1 MKKCVLLTIRY
12 SILFSAQTQGFHMS
26 ASQKDYLSYKNN
38 LFSTSRMGMREYFFE
53 NYLLSSLEKVNSNNA
68 SDVDFHVLVMCS
80 TELPER
86 NKNFLVKMQE
96 KYSEWL
102 NVTYMSPE
110 KVNYGKAMSSFLKS
124 VYKES
129 PVLCATARLD
139 DDDVLFDDYVNVISD
154 HLIVDND
161 KKVIS
166 FSSGFNLYV
175 EADGFNVIGASE
187 YEFSKIAIGLAYIK
201 YYNSVDEVV
210 EDNIYKCGNHV
221 KIDRNYDVID
231 YKDKRSFVRI
241 NTELSD
247 RMYRLD
253 EDERNNRLKIEYR
266 KQKEKRVGLGRVRK
280 NFDNLPI

>member
-1 MKKCVLLTIRY
+1 MTIRY

-38 LFSTSRMGMREYFFE
+38 LFSASRMGMREYFFE
-53 NYLLSSLEKVNSNNA
+53 NYLLSSLEKVNSSNA

-80 TELPER
+80 TELPKP
-86 NKNFLVKMQE
+86 NKEFLVKMQE

-102 NVTYMSPE
+102 NVSYMKPE
-110 KVNYGKAMSSFLKS
+110 EVNYGKAMSSFLKCA
-124 VYKES
+124 YKES

-154 HLIVDND
+154 YLTVDND

-175 EADGFNVIGASE
+175 ESDGFNVIGASE

-201 YYNSVDEVV
+201 YYNDIDEVV

-221 KIDRNYDVID
+221 KIDKNYEVID
-231 YKDKRSFVRI
+231 YNDKRSFVRI

-253 EDERNNRLKIEYR
+253 ENERNNRLKIEYR

>member
-38 LFSTSRMGMREYFFE
+38 LFSTSRMSMREYFFE
-53 NYLLSSLEKVNSNNA
+53 NYLLSSLEKININNK

-80 TELPER
+80 TELPDL
-86 NKNFLVKMQE
+86 NKEFLLRMQK

-102 NVTYMSPE
+102 HIAYMSPE
-110 KVNYGKAMSSFLKS
+110 EVDYGKAMSAFLKS
-124 VYKES
+124 IYNES
-129 PVLCATARLD
+129 SVLCATARLD
-139 DDDVLFDDYVNVISD
+139 DDDVLFDDYANIISNY
-154 HLIVDND
+154 LSVDND
-161 KKVIS
+161 QKVIS
-166 FSSGFNLYV
+166 FSSGFNLYI

-201 YYNSVDEVV
+201 YYAEIEQVVD
-210 EDNIYKCGNHV
+210 DNIYKCGNHV
-221 KIDRNYDVID
+221 KIDKNYEVID
-231 YKDKRSFVRI
+231 YIEKRSFVRI

-253 EDERNNRLKIEYR
+253 ENDRNNRLKIEYR

-280 NFDNLPI
+280 VFDNLPI

>member
-68 SDVDFHVLVMCS
+68 SDVDFCVLVMCS
-80 TELPER
+80 TELPEK

-110 KVNYGKAMSSFLKS
+110 EVNYGKAMSSFLKS

-154 HLIVDND
+154 YLIVDND

-201 YYNSVDEVV
+201 YYNSIDEVV

-221 KIDRNYDVID
+221 KIDKNYDVID